1 MEEFAE
7 YNGYDGY
14 FRTSTKTGLNIK
26 EAVQYLIDNILKR
39 IKYLILK
46 QNEVKFI
53 QPKNISLENNEVDNK
68 NNQKNE

>member
-1 MEEFAE
+1 M
-7 YNGYDGY
+7 
-14 FRTSTKTGLNIK
+14 
-26 EAVQYLIDNILKR
+26 DNILKR

-53 QPKNISLENNEVDNK
+53 QPKNISLENNDVDNK